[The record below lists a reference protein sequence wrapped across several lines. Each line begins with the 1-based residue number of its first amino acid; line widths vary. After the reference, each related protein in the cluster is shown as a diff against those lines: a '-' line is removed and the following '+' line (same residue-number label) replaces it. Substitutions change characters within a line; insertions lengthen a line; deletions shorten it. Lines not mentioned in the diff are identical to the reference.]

1 MTRHRRSQR
10 RPSRKINKSRKT
22 RKINKSK
29 KSRKIR
35 QRAGQGFTTTETTNP
50 IAYREDEYDQ
60 MINDLNYNPS
70 KQ

>member
-10 RPSRKINKSRKT
+10 RPSRKINKSRKS

-29 KSRKIR
+29 KLRKIR

-50 IAYREDEYDQ
+50 IAYRED
-60 MINDLNYNPS
+60 
-70 KQ
+70 